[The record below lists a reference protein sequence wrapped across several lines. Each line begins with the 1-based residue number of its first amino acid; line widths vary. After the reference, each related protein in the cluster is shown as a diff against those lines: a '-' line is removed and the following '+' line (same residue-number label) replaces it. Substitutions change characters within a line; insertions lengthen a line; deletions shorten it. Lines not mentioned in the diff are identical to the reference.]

1 MVNPIQNLTEGITK
15 MDLDTYL
22 TFTMASLLISI
33 GVIFISLTLIVL
45 NNLFSKYW
53 KKVTLVEFIPRDSL
67 QPTRFVEPEEIKEID
82 KSKEP
87 KLKEVK

>member
-1 MVNPIQNLTEGITK
+1 
-15 MDLDTYL
+15 MDLDGYL

-33 GVIFISLTLIVL
+33 GVIFISLTLILL
-45 NNLFSKYW
+45 NHIFSKYW
-53 KKVTLVEFIPRDSL
+53 KKVTLVEFIPRESL
-67 QPTRFVEPEEIKEID
+67 QPARFVEPEEAIQVTGID

>member
-1 MVNPIQNLTEGITK
+1 MVNPIQNLTEGITN

-33 GVIFISLTLIVL
+33 GVIFISLTLILL

-53 KKVTLVEFIPRDSL
+53 KTVTLVEFIPRESL
-67 QPTRFVEPEEIKEID
+67 QPTRFMEPEEVTGVD

>member
-1 MVNPIQNLTEGITK
+1 MVTPIQNLTEGITN

-33 GVIFISLTLIVL
+33 GVIFISLTLILL

-53 KKVTLVEFIPRDSL
+53 KTVTLVEFIPRESL
-67 QPTRFVEPEEIKEID
+67 QPTRFMEPEEVTGVD